1 MKYIEKTIKYGNH
14 RVKLKIS
21 YPDGITKRIFIK
33 DFIEK
38 LNVEIASIENI
49 ASKKFSS
56 NDTNTSDIDSPNI
69 LVLFLKKETAS
80 PLIGAI
86 LKEKRLPIGMESQLF
101 VNTLKMWVGSKEAY
115 EKSDVKNE
123 FSKPEDS
130 ESFAKEYDYIA
141 FRFTLPNKRYTGY
154 KKNEDSYE
162 RKMFFKQIC
171 ADGISLNEYSKT
183 LSFDNGISKDV
194 YEV

>member
-1 MKYIEKTIKYGNH
+1 MKYIEKTIKYGNY

-33 DFIEK
+33 DFLEK

-49 ASKKFSS
+49 ASKKFSF

-123 FSKPEDS
+123 FSKPEDT

-141 FRFTLPNKRYTGY
+141 LRFTLPNKRYTGY

-171 ADGISLNEYSKT
+171 TDGISLNEYSKT